1 MKAEIYSFSLSC
13 FMTWYT
19 TIYPFY
25 FEKLYGLF
33 TGFFGHYRWCC
44 LKSAARWTLQG
55 TATQIYRAKPFL
67 GKIILIAFALA
78 NLMGVNWH
86 FLESSICIFLIRKV
100 VKDLF
105 ICLLSMYVFSFARV
119 AFSLSFSY
127 LFLGV
132 LCVLDSN
139 PTLVVCYKYL
149 ILFCIILLYL

>member
-1 MKAEIYSFSLSC
+1 
-13 FMTWYT
+13 
-19 TIYPFY
+19 
-25 FEKLYGLF
+25 
-33 TGFFGHYRWCC
+33 
-44 LKSAARWTLQG
+44 
-55 TATQIYRAKPFL
+55 
-67 GKIILIAFALA
+67 
-78 NLMGVNWH
+78 MGVNWH